1 MEQEMHLSRI
11 RDVKELAVLSDEAR
25 DVKEEMLDSSGH
37 QVRTPT
43 VARIKN
49 KRRVKN
55 KYRKKSKKKRV
66 KWWHYLVAW
75 KWMKAQV
82 GRLLATVS
90 GTVLRPSSPSFHPL
104 PTEQRSTA

>member
-43 VARIKN
+43 VARIK
-49 KRRVKN
+49 KQTTSEKQIQKEKQEEAGKV
-55 KYRKKSKKKRV
+55 
-66 KWWHYLVAW
+66 VAW

-82 GRLLATVS
+82 GRQLATVS

>member
-43 VARIKN
+43 VARIKKTN
-49 KRRVKN
+49 D
-55 KYRKKSKKKRV
+55 
-66 KWWHYLVAW
+66 
-75 KWMKAQV
+75 
-82 GRLLATVS
+82 
-90 GTVLRPSSPSFHPL
+90 
-104 PTEQRSTA
+104 E